1 MEHVSHFTYGWIN
14 PIMAFGFAFAG
25 SILALMCMTQARR
38 QDGTVKS
45 ARKRIRWI
53 ALAAFAL
60 GGTAIWMM
68 HFTAM
73 IGFKVIDSDI
83 GYDPLKT
90 FLSLVA
96 SIGAVFFG
104 LLVAGTGRR
113 NTVAKILMAG
123 PITGIGV
130 VIMHYSGMAAI
141 NVSGRISHEQSYF
154 IASVVIAVVAATAAL
169 FCGMYLDGWRWQSG
183 AAIIMAI
190 AICSMHFTGMA
201 GVRVELADGGRNT
214 VTGIDPIMLIL
225 PILGVATIGIIV
237 LLFALMGTQPKM
249 VTKRDQLGIEVADE
263 EVLPTSTGAI
273 PVDKL
278 RGPQPRQQGQ
288 PTPQGGNRS
297 GRVRNRSQRA
307 QGHVPDQRTAPIQAP
322 MGSHDGPVIVPD
334 RPGARGQ
341 RSFQQADLERTAEHF
356 DIAPRQTPRR

>member
-1 MEHVSHFTYGWIN
+1 VEHVSHFTYGWIN

-45 ARKRIRWI
+45 ARRRVQWI

-73 IGFKVIDSDI
+73 IGFKVIESDI
-83 GYDPLKT
+83 AYDPLNT

-104 LLVAGTGRR
+104 LLVAGTGKR

-141 NVSGRISHEQSYF
+141 NVSGHISHDQTYF
-154 IASVVIAVVAATAAL
+154 IASVAIAVVAATAAL
-169 FCGMYLDGWRWQSG
+169 FCGMYLDGWRWQASAG
-183 AAIIMAI
+183 VIMAI
-190 AICSMHFTGMA
+190 AVCSMHYTGMA
-201 GVRVELADGGRNT
+201 GVRVTVYDQGRNS
-214 VTGIDPIMLIL
+214 VEGIDPIMLIL

-237 LLFALMGTQPKM
+237 LLFALMGTAPKM
-249 VTKRDQLGIEVADE
+249 VTKRDQLGIQLEDD

-273 PVDKL
+273 AVDRM
-278 RGPQPRQQGQ
+278 RGGPRPRGA
-288 PTPQGGNRS
+288 
-297 GRVRNRSQRA
+297 GRVRNKSERS
-307 QGHVPDQRTAPIQAP
+307 QGHVPDQRSTPPMQAP
-322 MGSHDGPVIVPD
+322 MGGHDGPVIVPD
-334 RPGARGQ
+334 RPGTRTQ
-341 RSFQQADLERTAEHF
+341 RSFQQANLEQTAEHF
-356 DIAPRQTPRR
+356 DITPRQQQPRR

>member
-38 QDGTVKS
+38 QDGTVKA
-45 ARKRIRWI
+45 ARKRVQWI

-73 IGFKVIDSDI
+73 IGFKVIESDI
-83 GYDPLKT
+83 AYDPMKT

-113 NTVAKILMAG
+113 GTVGKILIAG
-123 PITGIGV
+123 PLTGIGV

-141 NVSGRISHEQSYF
+141 NVSGHITHERSYF
-154 IASVVIAVVAATAAL
+154 IASVAVAVVAATAAL
-169 FCGMYLDGWRWQSG
+169 FCGMYLDGWRWQT
-183 AAIIMAI
+183 AAAVIMGI
-190 AICSMHFTGMA
+190 AVCSMHYTGMA
-201 GVRVELADGGRNT
+201 GVRVTVYDEGRNA
-214 VTGIDPIMLIL
+214 VSGIDPIMLIL

-237 LLFALMGTQPKM
+237 LLFALMGAQPKV
-249 VTKRDQLGIEVADE
+249 VTKRDQLGIDVRDE
-263 EVLPTSTGAI
+263 EALPTATGAI
-273 PVDKL
+273 PVD
-278 RGPQPRQQGQ
+278 RMRNQRPRPGA
-288 PTPQGGNRS
+288 
-297 GRVRNRSQRA
+297 GRVRNRTERTP
-307 QGHVPDQRTAPIQAP
+307 GYVPDQRTAPPVPAP
-322 MGSHDGPVIVPD
+322 AGGHDGPFVVPD
-334 RPGARGQ
+334 RPGPRSQ
-341 RSFQQADLERTAEHF
+341 RSFQQADLDKTAEHF
-356 DIAPRQTPRR
+356 DITRHSPRQ

>member
-45 ARKRIRWI
+45 ARKRVQWI

-73 IGFKVIDSDI
+73 IGFKVVESDI
-83 GYDPLKT
+83 AYDPFKT

-104 LLVAGTGRR
+104 LLVAGTGRKG
-113 NTVAKILMAG
+113 TVGKILIAG
-123 PITGIGV
+123 PLTGIGV

-141 NVSGRISHEQSYF
+141 NVSGHISHDRDYF
-154 IASVVIAVVAATAAL
+154 IASVVVAVVAATAAL
-169 FCGMYLDGWRWQSG
+169 FCGMYLDGWRWQT
-183 AAIIMAI
+183 AAAVIMGI
-190 AICSMHFTGMA
+190 AVCSMHYTGMA
-201 GVRVELADGGRNT
+201 GVRVT
-214 VTGIDPIMLIL
+214 VYDEGLNAVPGIDPIMLIL

-249 VTKRDQLGIEVADE
+249 VTKRDQLGIEVGDDE
-263 EVLPTSTGAI
+263 PLPTSTGAI
-273 PVDKL
+273 PVE
-278 RGPQPRQQGQ
+278 RMRSQRPRPGA
-288 PTPQGGNRS
+288 
-297 GRVRNRSQRA
+297 GRVRNRTERSS
-307 QGHVPDQRTAPIQAP
+307 GYVPDQRTAPPVAAP
-322 MGSHDGPVIVPD
+322 LGSNDGPPIVPD
-334 RPGARGQ
+334 RPGSRAQ
-341 RSFQQADLERTAEHF
+341 RSFQQADLGKTAEHF
-356 DIAPRQTPRR
+356 DITRQSPRQ

>member
-25 SILALMCMTQARR
+25 SILALMCMTQARS
-38 QDGTVKS
+38 QDSRVKS
-45 ARKRIRWI
+45 ARKRVQWI
-53 ALAAFAL
+53 TLAALAL

-73 IGFKVIDSDI
+73 IGFKVVESDI
-83 GYDPLKT
+83 AYDPMKT

-113 NTVAKILMAG
+113 NTVVKILIAG

-141 NVSGRISHEQSYF
+141 NVSGHISHDENYF

-169 FCGMYLDGWRWQSG
+169 FCGMFLDGWRWQS
-183 AAIIMAI
+183 AAGVIMAI
-190 AICSMHFTGMA
+190 AVCSMHYTGMA
-201 GVRVELADGGRNT
+201 GVRVTLYNEGRDS
-214 VTGIDPIMLIL
+214 VEGIDPIMLIL

-237 LLFALMGTQPKM
+237 LLFALMGTTPKT
-249 VTKRDQLGIEVADE
+249 VSQREQLGIELADE
-263 EVLPTSTGAI
+263 EAPPTATGAI

-278 RGPQPRQQGQ
+278 RGPQPR
-288 PTPQGGNRS
+288 GGNRA
-297 GRVRNRSQRA
+297 GRVRNKSERA
-307 QGHVPDQRTAPIQAP
+307 QSRVPDQRSTPPTAPVP
-322 MGSHDGPVIVPD
+322 PSVGGHDGPLIVPD
-334 RPGARGQ
+334 RPGTRTQ
-341 RSFQQADLERTAEHF
+341 RSFRQAELERTAEHF
-356 DIAPRQTPRR
+356 DITPRQTPRR

>member
-1 MEHVSHFTYGWIN
+1 VEHVSHFTYGWIN

-38 QDGTVKS
+38 QDGRVKS
-45 ARKRIRWI
+45 ARKRVQWI

-73 IGFKVIDSDI
+73 IGFKVIESDI
-83 GYDPLKT
+83 AYDPLKT

-141 NVSGRISHEQSYF
+141 NVSGHIAHDRTYF

-169 FCGMYLDGWRWQSG
+169 FCGMYLDGWKWQT
-183 AAIIMAI
+183 AAGIIMAI
-190 AICSMHFTGMA
+190 AVCSMHYTGMA
-201 GVRVELADGGRNT
+201 GVRVTVYDQGRNT
-214 VTGIDPIMLIL
+214 VNGIDPIMLIL

-237 LLFALMGTQPKM
+237 LLFALMGTAPKM
-249 VTKRDQLGIEVADE
+249 VTKRDQLGITVEDE
-263 EVLPTSTGAI
+263 EAAPPSQTGAI

-278 RGPQPRQQGQ
+278 RGGPRPQRAP
-288 PTPQGGNRS
+288 
-297 GRVRNRSQRA
+297 GRVRNKSERSQ
-307 QGHVPDQRTAPIQAP
+307 GYVPDQRSTASSQPPLQAP

-334 RPGARGQ
+334 RPGARKQ
-341 RSFQQADLERTAEHF
+341 RSFQQADLEQTAEHF
-356 DIAPRQTPRR
+356 DISPRRTPRG

>member
-45 ARKRIRWI
+45 ARKRVQWI

-73 IGFKVIDSDI
+73 IGFKVTESDI
-83 GYDPLKT
+83 AYDPLKT

-141 NVSGRISHEQSYF
+141 NVSGHITHERSYF

-169 FCGMYLDGWRWQSG
+169 FCGMYLDGWKWQTG
-183 AAIIMAI
+183 AAVIMAI

-201 GVRVELADGGRNT
+201 GVRVTLYDQGRNS
-214 VTGIDPIMLIL
+214 VSGIDPIMLIL
-225 PILGVATIGIIV
+225 PILGVATLGIIV
-237 LLFALMGTQPKM
+237 LLFALMGTQAKI

-263 EVLPTSTGAI
+263 EAAPPAATGAI
-273 PVDKL
+273 QVDKL
-278 RGPQPRQQGQ
+278 RGPQPR
-288 PTPQGGNRS
+288 TNRGP
-297 GRVRNRSQRA
+297 GRVRNKSERR
-307 QGHVPDQRTAPIQAP
+307 QGQVPDQRSTPPKAPVQAP
-322 MGSHDGPVIVPD
+322 MGGHDGPLIVPD

-341 RSFQQADLERTAEHF
+341 RSFQQADLGATAEHF
-356 DIAPRQTPRR
+356 DITTRQPPRR